1 MLYIINGKYYMLRNR
16 EYVAV
21 NVKLTDNELSIAPDR
36 KDVIEYTKDLKVR
49 HILIDDIIKKLKKEG
64 FKKESTETNKKY
76 NM

>member
-21 NVKLTDNELSIAPDR
+21 DVKLTDNELVIKPDR
-36 KDVIEYTKDLKVR
+36 ENVIERTNDLKVR
-49 HILIDDIIKKLKKEG
+49 NILIDDVIKKLKKQD
-64 FKKESTETNKKY
+64 FKNETVESKKKY

>member
-21 NVKLTDNELSIAPDR
+21 NVKLTDNELSITPDR
-36 KDVIEYTKDLKVR
+36 KDVIEYTKNLKVR
-49 HILIDDIIKKLKKEG
+49 HILIDDVIKKLKKEG

>member
-21 NVKLTDNELSIAPDR
+21 NVKLTDNELVIKPDR
-36 KDVIEYTKDLKVR
+36 ENVIERTNDLKVR
-49 HILIDDIIKKLKKEG
+49 NILIDDVIKKLKKQD
-64 FKKESTETNKKY
+64 FKNETVESKKKY

>member
-21 NVKLTDNELSIAPDR
+21 DVKLADNELVIKPDR
-36 KDVIEYTKDLKVR
+36 ENVIERTNDLKVR
-49 HILIDDIIKKLKKEG
+49 NILIDDVIKKLKKQD
-64 FKKESTETNKKY
+64 FKNETVESKKKY

>member
-21 NVKLTDNELSIAPDR
+21 DIELKENELSIKPNR
-36 KDVIEYTKDLKVR
+36 HDVIEYTKDLKVR
-49 HILIDDIIKKLKKEG
+49 HILIDDVIKKLQKQE
-64 FKKESTETNKKY
+64 FKKESSEPKKKY

>member
-21 NVKLTDNELSIAPDR
+21 NVKLTDNELSITPDR

-49 HILIDDIIKKLKKEG
+49 HILIDDVIKKLKKEG

>member
-21 NVKLTDNELSIAPDR
+21 DVKLADNELVIKPDR
-36 KDVIEYTKDLKVR
+36 ENVIERTDDLKVR
-49 HILIDDIIKKLKKEG
+49 NILIDDVIKKLKKQD
-64 FKKESTETNKKY
+64 FKNETVESKKKY